1 MLDIVSIQLSDTTEP
16 LYIKLAKSLQDLII
30 KGEIIDGDKLPTIRE
45 MAQTLKLNNSTVIAA
60 YRYLEEQGLV
70 YTKVGSGTYCLP
82 ENRIIKDEQDV
93 IPGLNVRIE
102 LPEGGI
108 DLAGNTPGQ
117 ELFPVN
123 SFNRAIKEVLDSDG
137 ASAFAY
143 QESEGFY
150 GLRDTIC
157 DFSMKHYG
165 INNNINNIIIT
176 SGAQQAMDLISK
188 VLVLP
193 GDTVFAENPSYI
205 GARSIF
211 KMRGAKI
218 VGIPV
223 DKDGLNI
230 SLVEYYAKRYKPR
243 LLYTMPIYQTP
254 TGVCMSKQ
262 KRSDLLKLSL
272 KYDFYIIED
281 DILSDLSLDDDKLL
295 PLKSQDIN
303 DRVIYIKSFSKMLM
317 PGIRTGYI
325 IAPSSII
332 NKIISAKYSTDIST
346 SGLIQRALSIY
357 LKSGDWEDY
366 ILHLMSV
373 CKNRLDEINKYK
385 KNFQQV
391 GLNFAIPKGGLGLW
405 MKLPD
410 NTYDMQIY
418 YKCLEKKVLT
428 VPGSSFYIS
437 PMFNSEKFLR
447 ISYAA
452 TDTEKLH
459 IGLDAL
465 YQAVRGGDRR
475 NCSSVVFV

>member
-1 MLDIVSIQLSDTTEP
+1 MKEGKIMLDIVTIQLADIAGP
-16 LYIKLAKSLQDLII
+16 LYVRLAQSVQDLIL

-45 MAQTLKLNNSTVIAA
+45 LAQALKLNNSTVTSA
-60 YRYLEEQGLV
+60 YRYLEDQGFV

-82 ENRIIKDEQDV
+82 ENRIVKDELD
-93 IPGLNVRIE
+93 ILPGLNIKME

-117 ELFPVN
+117 ELFPVQ
-123 SFNRAIKEVLDSDG
+123 SFNLAIKQVLDTDG
-137 ASAFAY
+137 SSAFAY
-143 QESEGFY
+143 QESEGFF
-150 GLRDTIC
+150 GLRETLC
-157 DFSMKHYG
+157 EFSKYNYG
-165 INNNINNIIIT
+165 IHNKVENIIIT

-188 VLVLP
+188 VLILP

-223 DKDGLNI
+223 DKDGINVA
-230 SLVEYYAKRYKPR
+230 LVEYYAKRYKPR

-262 KRSDLLKLSL
+262 KRSELLRLSV

-281 DILSDLSLDDDKLL
+281 DILSDLNLDDDKLL
-295 PLKSQDIN
+295 PLKSEDVH

-325 IAPSSII
+325 IAPNAMI
-332 NKIISAKYSTDIST
+332 NSIISAKYTTDIST
-346 SGLIQRALSIY
+346 SGLMQRALSIY
-357 LKSGDWEDY
+357 LKSGNWESY
-366 ILHLMSV
+366 ILKLKDV
-373 CKNRLDEINKYK
+373 CKQRCDSLVSFK
-385 KNFQQV
+385 KTFQQID
-391 GLNFAIPKGGLGLW
+391 LTYSLPKGGLGVW
-405 MKLPD
+405 VRLPD
-410 NTYDMQIY
+410 NLNDMQIY

-447 ISYAA
+447 LSYA
-452 TDTEKLH
+452 TPNVNNLET
-459 IGLDAL
+459 GLEAL
-465 YQAVRGGDRR
+465 YQSVREVNR
-475 NCSSVVFV
+475 